1 MSSQV
6 STGRHHTIVPDIG
19 NQDKISEKHAAVYL
33 RILMEVKETDSYLLG
48 KGLTLEAPL
57 NAGPRPVMTT
67 EGDCTGRVCV

>member
-1 MSSQV
+1 MSLQI

-33 RILMEVKETDSYLLG
+33 GIFMDVKVTDSYLLG
-48 KGLTLEAPL
+48 KGVTLQAPL

-67 EGDCTGRVCV
+67 EGDCTGAVCV